1 MSQRGGVEPR
11 LRSEVYIENIRGKEG
26 RAMNRSYF
34 DVVLVSLIVASCY
47 LFIAP
52 V

>member
-1 MSQRGGVEPR
+1 MLRQIARNQNYTWKFISQSSFVSRGP
-11 LRSEVYIENIRGKEG
+11 
-26 RAMNRSYF
+26 AMNRSYF

-47 LFIAP
+47 LFVAP